1 MSAPEIPIGLPGP
14 LLNVFGG
21 SFIGNFLTALYVL
34 RLWESSCRCRNADEG
49 LTGTLYDL

>member
-34 RLWESSCRCRNADEG
+34 GLRERYYRSRNADES
-49 LTGTLYDL
+49 LIGTLRGQ